1 MPIRVGESLPSLRSW
16 RRFSWQEKSSF
27 TLMLMVKVATFP
39 GCKGNWAR
47 VSSSFQLKKSPY
59 GFSTRTAT
67 KVMTL
72 MSQRHHET
80 QQPPE
85 KVHVHLQQGKM
96 HPCKMWWIK
105 VPENSRIMAAARPW
119 PESVSAAPDKS
130 STLCSQEHPPLAE

>member
-1 MPIRVGESLPSLRSW
+1 MRAREKAHAARVNARRAGDRHTTAGLGGRGDRSHASGDRHVLIRVGESLPSLRSW

-59 GFSTRTAT
+59 SFSTMTAT

-80 QQPPE
+80 QQSPE
-85 KVHVHLQQGKM
+85 KIHVHLKQGKM
-96 HPCKMWWIK
+96 Q
-105 VPENSRIMAAARPW
+105 
-119 PESVSAAPDKS
+119 
-130 STLCSQEHPPLAE
+130 TL